1 MDLIGAMA
9 EPAVFLG
16 WSLFLPPK
24 IRFQRCPV
32 SELSR
37 RSWLRTTGLG
47 LGASVAL
54 PGLLPASQMARVLG
68 GNVAY
73 ADLLAQMERDVN
85 TVRSAAGP
93 IRLMYNEN
101 PFGMSP
107 KAKDALMGSWMQH
120 AWYVPPIMDD
130 VRATFAKYVGV
141 PVDHVLVTQGSS
153 EVLSVLALAYNMEGG
168 EIVAPWP
175 TFEDLPRWGD
185 TLKATVHRI
194 PLNQYLEHD
203 LYTMDAR
210 VGGGTKLVFVCNPNN
225 PTSNLTED
233 STLREFVSNAAR
245 RTTVVVD
252 EAYIDFVDKPGHKS
266 MIDLV
271 LKGESVVVSRT
282 ASKLHGL
289 AGLRCGFA
297 IARPD
302 IIKRLQQY
310 VSGDPNVF
318 GQLAANASLLDVEY
332 QTFIKQKNRE
342 GRALLLST
350 LATLGRKVAPSETNF
365 VFFHTGKA
373 IQPVQQYFL
382 SKGFVV
388 GRAFPL
394 YSDWC
399 RVSIGTPDEMKQFCA
414 VLPGL
419 FA

>member
-1 MDLIGAMA
+1 MR
-9 EPAVFLG
+9 
-16 WSLFLPPK
+16 S
-24 IRFQRCPV
+24 PV
-32 SELSR
+32 SVLSR
-37 RSWLRTTGLG
+37 RDWLRNTGLG
-47 LGASVAL
+47 IGASVAL
-54 PGLLPASQMARVLG
+54 PGLLPASEMARVLG
-68 GNVAY
+68 GGVAY
-73 ADLLAQMERDVN
+73 ADMLAHLERDV
-85 TVRSAAGP
+85 TTARRAAGP
-93 IRLMYNEN
+93 VRLMYNEN

-120 AWYVPPIMDD
+120 AWYVPPIHDE
-130 VRATFAKYVGV
+130 VRHTFAKHVGV
-141 PVDHVLVTQGSS
+141 PADHVLVTQGSS
-153 EVLSVLALAYNMEGG
+153 EVLSVLALAYNMAGG

-185 TLKATVHRI
+185 TLNATVHRV
-194 PLNQYLEHD
+194 PLNQYLDHD
-203 LYTMDAR
+203 LYMMDAKI
-210 VGGGTKLVFVCNPNN
+210 GSGTKLVFVCNPNN

-233 STLREFVSNAAR
+233 TSLRDFVSSAAK

-252 EAYIDFVDKPGHKS
+252 EAYIDFVDRPGHRS

-282 ASKLHGL
+282 ASKIHGL

-332 QTFIKQKNRE
+332 QSFIKQKNRE
-342 GRALLLST
+342 GRTMLLNT
-350 LATLGRKVAPSETNF
+350 LATLGRKVAPSQTNF

-382 SKGFVV
+382 AKGFVV
-388 GRAFPL
+388 GRAFPPFN
-394 YSDWC
+394 DWC
-399 RVSIGTPDEMKQFCA
+399 RVSVGTPDEMKQFCA

>member
-1 MDLIGAMA
+1 M
-9 EPAVFLG
+9 
-16 WSLFLPPK
+16 SL
-24 IRFQRCPV
+24 
-32 SELSR
+32 LSR
-37 RSWLRTTGLG
+37 REWLRHTGLG

-54 PGLLPASQMARVLG
+54 PGLLPASEMARVLG

-73 ADLLAQMERDVN
+73 AEMLAQMERDV
-85 TVRSAAGP
+85 TTARRAAGP

-107 KAKDALMGSWMQH
+107 KAKDALMGSWAQH
-120 AWYVPPIMDD
+120 TWYVPPIREEI
-130 VRATFAKYVGV
+130 RATFAKHAGV

-153 EVLSVLALAYNMEGG
+153 EVLGVLALAYNMEGG

-185 TLKATVHRI
+185 TLKATVHRV
-194 PLNQYLEHD
+194 PLDQHLDHD
-203 LYTMDAR
+203 LYAMNAK
-210 VGGGTKLVFVCNPNN
+210 VGSSTKLVFVCNPNN

-233 STLREFVSNAAR
+233 QSLRDFVSSMAK

-266 MIDLV
+266 MVDLV

-282 ASKLHGL
+282 ASKIHGL

-302 IIKRLQQY
+302 IIAKLQQY

-318 GQLAANASLLDVEY
+318 GLVAANASLLDTEY
-332 QTFIKQKNRE
+332 QAFVKQKNRE
-342 GRALLLST
+342 GRALLLDT
-350 LATLGRKVAPSETNF
+350 LAKLGRKVAPSQTNF
-365 VFFHTGKA
+365 VFFHTGKP

-382 SKGFVV
+382 SKNFIV
-388 GRAFPL
+388 GRAFPPF
-394 YSDWC
+394 SDWC
-399 RVSIGTPDEMKQFCA
+399 RVSIGTPEEMTQFCA
-414 VLPGL
+414 AVPGL

>member
-1 MDLIGAMA
+1 MR
-9 EPAVFLG
+9 
-16 WSLFLPPK
+16 S
-24 IRFQRCPV
+24 PV
-32 SELSR
+32 SVLSR
-37 RSWLRTTGLG
+37 RDWLRNTGLG

-54 PGLLPASQMARVLG
+54 PGLLPASEMARVLG
-68 GNVAY
+68 GNVSF
-73 ADLLAQMERDVN
+73 ADLLAQMERDV
-85 TVRSAAGP
+85 TTMRRAAGP

-120 AWYVPPIMDD
+120 AWYVPPIHEELQH
-130 VRATFAKYVGV
+130 TFAKHVGV
-141 PVDHVLVTQGSS
+141 PADHVLVTQGSS
-153 EVLSVLALAYNMEGG
+153 EVLGVLALAYNMEGG

-185 TLKATVHRI
+185 TLKARVHRV
-194 PLNQYLEHD
+194 PLTQHLDHD
-203 LYTMDAR
+203 LYAMDAK
-210 VGGGTKLVFVCNPNN
+210 VGSGTKLVFICNPNN

-233 STLREFVSNAAR
+233 TSLRDFVSSAAK

-252 EAYIDFVDKPGHKS
+252 EAYIDFVDRPGHRS

-282 ASKLHGL
+282 ASKIHGL

-297 IARPD
+297 VARPD

-318 GQLAANASLLDVEY
+318 GQLAANASLQDVEY
-332 QTFIKQKNRE
+332 QTFIKQKNLE
-342 GRALLLST
+342 GRTLLLNS
-350 LATLGRKVAPSETNF
+350 LATLGRRVAPSQTNF
-365 VFFHTGKA
+365 VFFHTGKE
-373 IQPVQQYFL
+373 IQPVQQYFVA
-382 SKGFVV
+382 KGFAV
-388 GRAFPL
+388 GRAFPPF
-394 YSDWC
+394 SDWC
-399 RVSIGTPDEMKQFCA
+399 RVSVGTPDEMKQFCA